1 MIPFQIGG
9 IALFVVFGV
18 FSARRLV
25 ARTHPRWLS
34 VAGLVVAVLGALTV
48 YDPDLTTR
56 LARRLGIGRGA
67 DLLLYLLVLAFI
79 ASWFLF
85 YHRLRLL
92 QGAVTQLVREL
103 ALRDA
108 PAAVSAPT
116 APAPRAADAG
126 SPPAEHD
133 LPPDASRESKRFD

>member
-18 FSARRLV
+18 FSARRLI
-25 ARTHPRWLS
+25 ARVRPRWVS
-34 VAGLVVAVLGALTV
+34 VAGLVIAALGALTV

-56 LARRLGIGRGA
+56 LARLLGIGRGA
-67 DLLLYLLVLAFI
+67 DLLLYLLVLAFV

-85 YHRLRLL
+85 YHRLRVL

-108 PAAVSAPT
+108 TAAAITSTV
-116 APAPRAADAG
+116 
-126 SPPAEHD
+126 AEPSGTNVGA
-133 LPPDASRESKRFD
+133 PPDEAEQPRR